1 MAMSKG
7 LKIVLPMT
15 FTDSSLPVLSNDAIL
30 SKGSLLLIDPT
41 HPLETWPTGVPAD
54 NVALPNIA
62 AEFASKLISGN
73 IGPTLVTAAGMSGG
87 FERTTKGGLHA
98 RVGATQTA
106 QSGLNMVAPTSIIEY
121 MVANQSHEFYVS
133 MWSYVTTPGT
143 VTSTAEVQG
152 QIHRAYNY
160 GGAAY
165 PRGGVFSLGS
175 ISSRIEPKDSNR
187 SGFFADNLN
196 AIGSRLMA
204 VAGTP
209 NAASSAAD
217 PTMKAS
223 DYTDAQFR
231 ALVSMGPANAESKY
245 SAVDQAKRLQ
255 SWVLY
260 RLYIEDLTVSGR
272 TFDAVSEIDKQL
284 YNKELKS
291 SGGRY
296 YGDTW
301 TADPA

>member
-1 MAMSKG
+1 MSKG

-54 NVALPNIA
+54 NVTLPNIA

-73 IGPTLVTAAGMSGG
+73 IGPTLVTMAGMNGG
-87 FERTTKGGLHA
+87 IERTTKGGLYA
-98 RVGATQTA
+98 LVDAVQTV
-106 QSGLNMVAPTSIIEY
+106 QSGINMVAPISIIEY

-133 MWSYVTTPGT
+133 MWSHVTKPSN
-143 VTSTAEVQG
+143 VTATAEVQG
-152 QIHRAYNY
+152 HIHRSYNY
-160 GGAAY
+160 GETSY
-165 PRGGVFSLGS
+165 PRGGVFSLGTV
-175 ISSRIEPKDSNR
+175 SSRIEPRDGNR
-187 SGFFADNLN
+187 SGYFADNIN

-204 VAGTP
+204 VSGVP
-209 NAASSAAD
+209 NAKSSVAD
-217 PTMKAS
+217 PVMRAS
-223 DYTDAQFR
+223 DYTAEHYR

-245 SAVDQAKRLQ
+245 SAVDQAKQLQ
-255 SWVLY
+255 SWVFY

-272 TFDAVSEIDKQL
+272 TFDSVREIDLRL
-284 YNKELKS
+284 YNTELNS

-296 YGDTW
+296 HGDTW
-301 TADPA
+301 ND